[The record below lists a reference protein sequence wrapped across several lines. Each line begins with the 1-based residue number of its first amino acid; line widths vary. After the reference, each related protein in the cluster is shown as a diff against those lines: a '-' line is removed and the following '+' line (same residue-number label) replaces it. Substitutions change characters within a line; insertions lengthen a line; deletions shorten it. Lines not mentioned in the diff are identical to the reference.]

1 MAHTDGATVTAAMP
15 PHRPAA
21 AKPAATAAGKAPRR
35 KAAARNPGKLLI
47 LAGQVLLVGGLFAL
61 WELAI
66 RREWLPVYSYG
77 QPTGIWREFVSGL
90 GSGALLRDTWVT
102 AQEAILGFLIGSILG
117 SVSGL
122 LLWLSP
128 TVAAILRPIMVA
140 LNGLPK
146 IALAPLIIVWFGIGM
161 ESKIAVAAS
170 ITFIV
175 SMLTSFTGSQEVD
188 HDYVRMLKAIGAK
201 RWQIFRMVIVP
212 GSLPWISSALRLN
225 VGFAMIGAV
234 VGEYISAEK
243 GLGYHVY
250 YAGTLYNLNG
260 VWVGIFALMALAL
273 VLDTLVGWV
282 ERRLAWR

>member
-1 MAHTDGATVTAAMP
+1 MTMAHSEATPMP
-15 PHRPAA
+15 PGRSAARSAPAQA
-21 AKPAATAAGKAPRR
+21 ADKPQAVKAPRR
-35 KAAARNPGKLLI
+35 GASKLFI

-61 WELAI
+61 WEVAI
-66 RREWLPVYSYG
+66 RLQWLPVYSYG
-77 QPTGIWREFVSGL
+77 QPSGIWREFVASL
-90 GSGALLRDTWVT
+90 SSGALLRDTWVT
-102 AQEAILGFLIGSILG
+102 AQEAILGFLIGSIFG
-117 SVSGL
+117 SIAGL

-128 TVAAILRPIMVA
+128 TVAAILRPLMVA

-146 IALAPLIIVWFGIGM
+146 IALAPLIIVWFGIGI
-161 ESKIAVAAS
+161 ESKVAVAAS

-175 SMLTSFTGSQEVD
+175 ALLTSFTGSQEVD
-188 HDYVRMLKAIGAK
+188 HDYVRMLKALGAK

-260 VWVGIFALMALAL
+260 VWVGIFALMVLAL
-273 VLDTLVGWV
+273 VLDTAVGWL

>member
-1 MAHTDGATVTAAMP
+1 MMAQIDAMQGTSSP
-15 PHRPAA
+15 RPATNAPARASAKA
-21 AKPAATAAGKAPRR
+21 AVAPRKSAAGGL
-35 KAAARNPGKLLI
+35 ARKLLVP
-47 LAGQVLLVGGLFAL
+47 ACQVLLVGGLFAL
-61 WELAI
+61 WEIAI
-66 RREWLPVYSYG
+66 RQQWLPVYSYG
-77 QPTGIWREFVSGL
+77 QPSGIWREFLASA
-90 GSGALLRDTWVT
+90 GSGALLSDTWVT

-117 SVSGL
+117 SVAGL
-122 LLWLSP
+122 ALWMSP
-128 TVAAILRPIMVA
+128 TIAAILRPIMVA

-161 ESKIAVAAS
+161 ESKIAIAAS

-175 SMLTSFTGSQEVD
+175 SLLTSFSGSQEVD
-188 HDYVRMLKAIGAK
+188 HDYVRMLKAIGAS

-260 VWVGIFALMALAL
+260 VWVGIFALMVLAL
-273 VLDTLVGWV
+273 VLDSLVGWV
-282 ERRLAWR
+282 ERRLGRH

>member
-1 MAHTDGATVTAAMP
+1 MSSAHITAAP
-15 PHRPAA
+15 PIAAPAA
-21 AKPAATAAGKAPRR
+21 RAAQAKAPRKVPR
-35 KAAARNPGKLLI
+35 KLLI
-47 LAGQVLLVGGLFAL
+47 LAGQVLLVASLFAL

-66 RREWLPVYSYG
+66 RQKWLPVYSYG
-77 QPTGIWREFVSGL
+77 QPSGIWRELLKGL
-90 GSGALLRDTWVT
+90 ESGALLRDTWVT
-102 AQEAILGFLIGSILG
+102 AQEAVLGFLIGSIAG
-117 SVSGL
+117 SIAGL
-122 LLWLSP
+122 LLWLTP
-128 TVAAILRPIMVA
+128 TGAAILRPLMVA

-146 IALAPLIIVWFGIGM
+146 IALAPLIIIWFGIGI

-175 SMLTSFTGSQEVD
+175 ALLTSYNGSQEVD
-188 HDYVRMLKAIGAK
+188 PDYVRLLRAIGAS

-234 VGEYISAEK
+234 VGEYISAQQ

-260 VWVGIFALMALAL
+260 VWVGIFALMGLAL
-273 VLDTLVGWV
+273 LLDAAVSAV
-282 ERRLAWR
+282 SRRLGAR

>member
-1 MAHTDGATVTAAMP
+1 MTQIEAVAGMAP
-15 PHRPAA
+15 SRPATDA
-21 AKPAATAAGKAPRR
+21 PARASAKPRAAPRK
-35 KAAARNPGKLLI
+35 KAASGLARKLLVP
-47 LAGQVLLVGGLFAL
+47 AGQVLLVGGLFAL
-61 WELAI
+61 WEIAI
-66 RREWLPVYSYG
+66 RQEWLPVYSYG
-77 QPTGIWREFVSGL
+77 QPSGIWREFIASAS
-90 GSGALLRDTWVT
+90 SGALLRDTWVT
-102 AQEAILGFLIGSILG
+102 AQEAILGFLLGSILG
-117 SVSGL
+117 SAAGL
-122 LLWLSP
+122 ALWLSP

-161 ESKIAVAAS
+161 ESKIAIAAS

-175 SMLTSFTGSQEVD
+175 SLLTSFTGSQEVD
-188 HDYVRMLKAIGAK
+188 HDYVRMLKAIGAS

-234 VGEYISAEK
+234 VGEYISAEQ

-273 VLDTLVGWV
+273 VLDALVGWV
-282 ERRLAWR
+282 ERRLSGH